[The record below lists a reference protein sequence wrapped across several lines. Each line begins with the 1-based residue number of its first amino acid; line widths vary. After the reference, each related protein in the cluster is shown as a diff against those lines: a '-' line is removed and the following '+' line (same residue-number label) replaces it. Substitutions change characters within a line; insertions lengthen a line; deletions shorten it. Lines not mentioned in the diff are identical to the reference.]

1 MKNHLNWQFNP
12 FSYNG
17 ELMAKVVSAD
27 GTDNAM
33 FSENDVAEI
42 LGKAETGNQ
51 FDGMVVVIMRLSD
64 GRLAAFDTSY
74 ASYAGNDFTDGN
86 GVVFVGQS
94 LQALIARLSIYGQ
107 RLIAESVPRI
117 ELRMRG
123 ET

>member
-12 FSYNG
+12 FNYDG
-17 ELMAKVVSAD
+17 TLMAKVVSAD

-33 FSENDVAEI
+33 FGEKDVAEI

-51 FDGMVVVIMRLSD
+51 FDGMVVVIMRLGD

-86 GVVFVGQS
+86 GVVFVGKS
-94 LQALIARLSIYGQ
+94 LQALIARLSTYGQ

-117 ELRMRG
+117 ELRIRG
-123 ET
+123 ES

>member
-94 LQALIARLSIYGQ
+94 LPDLIARLSIYGQ
-107 RLIAESVPRI
+107 RLIAESLPRI
-117 ELRMRG
+117 ELRVRG